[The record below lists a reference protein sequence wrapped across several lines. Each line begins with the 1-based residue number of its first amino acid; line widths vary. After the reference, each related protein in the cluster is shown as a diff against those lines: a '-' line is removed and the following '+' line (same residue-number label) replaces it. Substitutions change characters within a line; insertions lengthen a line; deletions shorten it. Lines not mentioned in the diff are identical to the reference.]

1 MMKKQKIKVL
11 LAGSP
16 KLAIPAFQALL
27 DDQRF
32 EILGLLTQPDQP
44 AGRGLKLTPPS
55 AKVWALEN
63 DLTVWQPE
71 KIKLWQNELID
82 LKPDVVVVI
91 AYGKLIPEAMLN
103 QIEFGWV
110 NIHGSLLPK
119 YRGAGVLFAP
129 IINNDKETGVSIMK
143 LVKEMDAGPI
153 ITQEKIILD
162 NQETMGSL
170 SEKIATVAAE
180 ILPNTLFDYI
190 QGKLVPQEQ
199 DQTRVSYAGLIS
211 TEDAKIDWQKE
222 AVDIDAL
229 VRAMQ
234 PAPGAWTMWR
244 EQRIKIIAGRISE
257 QGWLNPGKV
266 GLLDGQLAI
275 GSKKGS
281 LIIDKIQLAG
291 RPVVSAQEFLIGQ
304 PQILGEY
311 LT

>member
-1 MMKKQKIKVL
+1 MKPIRVL

-44 AGRGLKLTPPS
+44 AGRGLKLTPPL
-55 AKVWALEN
+55 AKVWALGKG
-63 DLTVWQPE
+63 LAVWQPE
-71 KIKLWQNELID
+71 KIKLWQNELAG

-91 AYGKLIPEAMLN
+91 AYGKLIPESMLN
-103 QIEFGWV
+103 QPEFGWV
-110 NIHGSLLPK
+110 NVHGSLLPK

-129 IINNDKETGVSIMK
+129 IINNDRETGVSIMK

-153 ITQEKIILD
+153 IAQEKIVLD
-162 NQETMGSL
+162 KQETMGSL
-170 SEKIATVAAE
+170 AEKIATAAAE
-180 ILPNTLFDYI
+180 ILPETLFGYI
-190 QGKLVPQEQ
+190 QGQLVPQGQ
-199 DQTRVSYAGLIS
+199 DQTQVSYAGLIS
-211 TEDAKIDWQKE
+211 TGDAKIDWQKE
-222 AVDIDAL
+222 AIDIEAL
-229 VRAMQ
+229 IRAMQ

-257 QGWLNPGKV
+257 QDWLNPGKV
-266 GLLDGQLAI
+266 GLLDGQLAV
-275 GSKKGS
+275 GTGLGS

-304 PQILGEY
+304 PQILGQY
-311 LT
+311 LV

>member
-1 MMKKQKIKVL
+1 MKSIRVL

-44 AGRGLKLTPPS
+44 AGRGLKLTPPL
-55 AKVWALEN
+55 AKVWALEKG
-63 DLTVWQPE
+63 LAVWQPE
-71 KIKLWQNELID
+71 KIKLWQNELVG

-91 AYGKLIPEAMLN
+91 AYGKLIPESMLN
-103 QIEFGWV
+103 QPEFGWV
-110 NIHGSLLPK
+110 NVHGSLLPK

-129 IINNDKETGVSIMK
+129 IINNDRETGVSIMK

-153 ITQEKIILD
+153 IAQKKIVLD
-162 NQETMGSL
+162 KQETMGSL
-170 SEKIATVAAE
+170 AEKIATVAAE
-180 ILPNTLFDYI
+180 ILPETLFGYI
-190 QGKLVPQEQ
+190 QGQLVPQGQ
-199 DQTRVSYAGLIS
+199 DQTQISYAGLIS
-211 TEDAKIDWQKE
+211 TGDAKIDWQKE
-222 AVDIDAL
+222 AIDIEAL
-229 VRAMQ
+229 IRAMQ

-257 QGWLNPGKV
+257 QDWLNPGKV
-266 GLLDGQLAI
+266 GLLDGQLAV
-275 GSKKGS
+275 GTGLGS

-304 PQILGEY
+304 PQILGQY
-311 LT
+311 LV